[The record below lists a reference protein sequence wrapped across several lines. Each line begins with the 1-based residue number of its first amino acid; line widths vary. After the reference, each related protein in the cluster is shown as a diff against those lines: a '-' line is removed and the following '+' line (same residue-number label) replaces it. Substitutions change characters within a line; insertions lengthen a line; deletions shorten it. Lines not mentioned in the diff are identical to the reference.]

1 MPSEERIPEYDCRRH
16 MRIVEVSDI
25 SAIDTDSES
34 RLTAMKFNFR
44 DNDKRFVCPAC
55 GKCDT
60 DMLDNTVKVKRVPGT
75 ENVIHHIRF
84 KCGDC
89 GAVFET
95 DPAITSERFYL
106 RSQRKVK
113 RMPVSTLVNC
123 YFISDLSELKKCKR
137 EPVRRDVEIEIAT
150 GVAVGILLGM
160 ISLVLAN
167 SPIEAAVQMGTF
179 MVTGGIVANANFWRR
194 KRFHL
199 PDTSYSD
206 LEELLHK
213 TKAASK

>member
-1 MPSEERIPEYDCRRH
+1 

-34 RLTAMKFNFR
+34 RLTTMKFNFR
-44 DNDKRFVCPAC
+44 DNDSRFVCPVC
-55 GKCDT
+55 GKCGT
-60 DMLDNTVKVKRVPGT
+60 DRFSSTVEVKRVPGT
-75 ENVIHHIRF
+75 ENVFHHIRF

-95 DPAITSERFYL
+95 DPAITSEWFYL
-106 RSQRKVK
+106 QSQRKVK
-113 RMPVSTLVNC
+113 RMSVSTLVDC

-137 EPVRRDVEIEIAT
+137 EPIRRNVDIEIAI
-150 GVAVGILLGM
+150 GVAVGILLGI

-167 SPIEAAVQMGTF
+167 SPIEGAVQMGTL

-199 PDTSYSD
+199 QDTSYTG
-206 LEELLHK
+206 LEEPLHK
-213 TKAASK
+213 TKAAPK